1 MPGEVRTGVQGAA
14 DLVMGL
20 CGAAGGALAGV
31 VVGSAGYGV
40 LNLLAA
46 ALVLVV
52 VLVAISTRARTVVSS
67 GTG

>member
-1 MPGEVRTGVQGAA
+1 VQGVA

-31 VVGSAGYGV
+31 VVGLAGFGV

-46 ALVLVV
+46 VLVV
-52 VLVAISTRARTVVSS
+52 VVVGAAIGTRARTSVGGS
-67 GTG
+67 TR